1 MKTHLRKMR
10 TTLSESGEAQYILPL
25 YDNLDLMGELN
36 LNDCVGKQIRLQSTG
51 DIRCILHGEKISKTF
66 GEGLCWNG
74 FQDSANASPCI
85 IHPELCKAHEGVAL
99 RGDMEWET
107 ANHLI
112 PHVVYLSYTSGAKV
126 GVTSERNLFSRWI
139 DQGARQGVVFARVP
153 YRQLAGE
160 FEVLLKEHVSDKSNW
175 KGMLQPLLNEM
186 PSLIDAKENLLFEIP
201 DSFQDFVDDEDKVYS
216 IAYPC
221 DDRPV
226 NPKSWKLEN
235 GNVYEGKLKG
245 IVGQYL
251 IFENQQ
257 VLNIRSHSGFE
268 IELEILTEEK

>member
-10 TTLSESGEAQYILPL
+10 TTLSESEEAQYVLPL
-25 YDNLDLMGELN
+25 YDNLDLKGELN
-36 LNDCVGKQIRLQSTG
+36 LNECVGKQVRLQATG
-51 DIRCILHGEKISKTF
+51 DIRCILHGEKLNKTF

-74 FQDSANASPCI
+74 FQDSSNASPCI

-99 RGDMEWET
+99 RGDMEWER

-112 PHVVYLSYTSGAKV
+112 PHIVYLSFTSGIKV
-126 GVTSERNLFSRWI
+126 GVTSERNLLSRWI

-175 KGMLQPLLNEM
+175 KGMLQPNFTKNEALLA
-186 PSLIDAKENLLFEIP
+186 AKENLLFEIP
-201 DSFQDFVDDEDKVYS
+201 DAFQDFIDDEDKVWD
-216 IAYPC
+216 IQFPC
-221 DDRPV
+221 EDRPV
-226 NPKSWKLEN
+226 NPKTWKLAPEN
-235 GNVYEGKLKG
+235 IYEGKLKG

-251 IFENQQ
+251 ILENQQ
-257 VLNIRSHSGFE
+257 VFNVRSHAGHE
-268 IELEILTEEK
+268 IDIEILI